1 MSRANPIL
9 PRAKNTVSRRAE
21 WILAASGA
29 ALLIA
34 GAFLISAER
43 LPVRSLNVGDSC
55 HTPVF
60 VIDPPQQVN
69 SRDKSA
75 PWNAVVLHGLAA
87 NRRVMFPI
95 GQELARAGATVYLL
109 DLPGEGNSSEE
120 FSFANNDRCA
130 AVAIATL
137 ARSGTI
143 NLDRTVIVGHSL
155 GGASAVYVAGRFPNV
170 AGTIALSP
178 APMVQVRHTPPN
190 FLVESAQFDPP
201 QLLSGARQLLVSAG
215 GLRDA
220 PRDFANKR
228 AVGYAYESLALHGSV
243 LFDPRVL
250 RVTAQWARKSVG
262 ASASPPIQTYHEML
276 ALLGI
281 GMGLVGIVMIL
292 PLSASSL
299 CGVFGLGKSRE
310 AFSEIADGLPGG
322 QLFVR
327 VAVCFSAAAAFLILG
342 VPLRALHLYA
352 ADYAASLLSL
362 SGLLLIALL
371 PVSVRVHAHIDA
383 RSQCVSILFALAM
396 MFAFGA
402 WFNWQVTTFLP
413 SGGRAWR
420 LLPLALATWPYFA
433 AEELAL
439 GSPSVSRRRARWLIF
454 IGIRATLLA
463 AMVLG
468 YFGFSNGV
476 FLPILLS
483 PFMLAIS
490 ILQRWGSDLLR
501 SRGGGAIAAA
511 TFNAIIAAWFFAAVF
526 PLQ

>member
-1 MSRANPIL
+1 
-9 PRAKNTVSRRAE
+9 VSRRAE

-34 GAFLISAER
+34 GAFLVSGER
-43 LPVRSLNVGDSC
+43 LPVRSIDAGDAC
-55 HTPVF
+55 RTPVF
-60 VIDPPQQVN
+60 VIDPPEQIY

-75 PWNAVVLHGLAA
+75 AWSAVVLHGLAA

-109 DLPGEGNSSEE
+109 DLPGEGNSAEE

-137 ARSGTI
+137 ARSGAL
-143 NLDRTVIVGHSL
+143 NLERTVIIGHSL
-155 GGASAVYVAGRFPNV
+155 GGASAVYVARRFPNV

-178 APMVQVRHTPPN
+178 APMVPIRRTPPN
-190 FLVESAQFDPP
+190 FLIESAQFDPP
-201 QLLSGARQLLVSAG
+201 QLLAGARQLLASAG

-220 PRDFANKR
+220 PVDFANKR

-250 RVTAQWARKSVG
+250 RVTAQWARESVG
-262 ASASPPIQTYHEML
+262 ASALPPVESYHEML
-276 ALLGI
+276 AIVGI
-281 GMGLVGIVMIL
+281 GMGLAGIVMMF

-299 CGVFGLGKSRE
+299 CGVFGLTKSLE
-310 AFSEIADGLPGG
+310 TSFEVADGLPAG

-327 VAVCFSAAAAFLILG
+327 VAICSSAAAAILILG

-352 ADYAASLLSL
+352 ADYVASLLSL
-362 SGLLLIALL
+362 SGLLLLVLL
-371 PVSVRVHAHIDA
+371 PISVRSHARIDT
-383 RSQCVSILFALAM
+383 RSQCVSIVLALATM
-396 MFAFGA
+396 LAFGF

-413 SGGRAWR
+413 TGGRAWR
-420 LLPLALATWPYFA
+420 VLPIALATWPFFA

-439 GSPSVSRRRARWLIF
+439 GSPSVSRRRVRWGIF

-468 YFGFSNGV
+468 YFGFSNAV

-501 SRGGGAIAAA
+501 SRGGGPIAAA

>member
-1 MSRANPIL
+1 LSRAIPIL
-9 PRAKNTVSRRAE
+9 PRAKNTVSRLAE

-34 GAFLISAER
+34 GALLVSVER
-43 LPVRSLNVGDSC
+43 LPVRSIDIGDSC

-60 VIDPPQQVN
+60 VIDPPQQIYP
-69 SRDKSA
+69 RDKSVA
-75 PWNAVVLHGLAA
+75 WNTVVLHGLAA

-109 DLPGEGNSSEE
+109 DLPGEGNSTEE

-130 AVAIATL
+130 AVAVAAL
-137 ARSGTI
+137 ARSGAL

-155 GGASAVYVAGRFPNV
+155 GGASAVYVARRLPRV

-178 APMVQVRHTPPN
+178 APMVQLRHVPPN
-190 FLVESAQFDPP
+190 FLIESAQFDPP
-201 QLLSGARQLLVSAG
+201 QLLAGARQLLASAG
-215 GLRDA
+215 GLRDTPA
-220 PRDFANKR
+220 DFANRR

-250 RVTAQWARKSVG
+250 RITAHWSRESVG
-262 ASASPPIQTYHEML
+262 ASASPPIETYHEML
-276 ALLGI
+276 AIAGV

-299 CGVFGLGKSRE
+299 CGAFGLAKSRGD
-310 AFSEIADGLPGG
+310 SSGISDGLPAG

-327 VAVCFSAAAAFLILG
+327 VAVCFGAAAALLIFG
-342 VPLRALHLYA
+342 VPLRALHLYS
-352 ADYAASLLSL
+352 ADYVASLLSL
-362 SGLLLIALL
+362 SGLLLIVLL
-371 PVSVRVHAHIDA
+371 PVSLRVHARIDA
-383 RSQCVSILFALAM
+383 RSQCVSIVFALATM
-396 MFAFGA
+396 VAFGL

-420 LLPLALATWPYFA
+420 LLPLALATWPFFA

-468 YFGFSNGV
+468 YFGFANGV

-501 SRGGGAIAAA
+501 SRGGGAIAAS
-511 TFNAIIAAWFFAAVF
+511 TFNAILAAWFFAAVF